1 MRVAGIMS
9 GTSLDGVDVAIVDIA
24 GRRVETVAHHKAPY
38 SKELRARILAVSDAA
53 CATRDIS
60 RLNFELGEVYARVLD
75 SACRK
80 NRIAIKTLDL
90 IGCHGQTIY
99 HEGKGTRPN
108 TLQIGEASIL
118 AEKFGI
124 PVVSDF
130 RTRDVAAGGAGA
142 PLVPFADVLLFHSPR
157 KNRVALNIGGIANIT
172 VLPRKMTAG
181 AVAFDTGP
189 GNMVMDQLVA
199 HSTNGKQSFDRNG
212 RMASQG
218 HPNRELLDRLL
229 RAPWFRQKPPKTAG
243 REQYGAAY
251 VSELLNAGLGIP
263 DLLATAATFTAASIA
278 LAIRDYAPGTEEIIA
293 AGGGVHNSLLMARLV
308 DCLGGSVT
316 AIERRKRLSY
326 VGQAF
331 SPATLPRLRNDRNS
345 PLAAFAPRCR
355 ITTTAEFGI
364 DPDAKE
370 AIAFAVLAARTWRRE
385 PGNLP
390 SATGARHPVILGKL
404 TR

>member
-1 MRVAGIMS
+1 M
-9 GTSLDGVDVAIVDIA
+9 
-24 GRRVETVAHHKAPY
+24 
-38 SKELRARILAVSDAA
+38 
-53 CATRDIS
+53 
-60 RLNFELGEVYARVLD
+60 
-75 SACRK
+75 
-80 NRIAIKTLDL
+80 
-90 IGCHGQTIY
+90 
-99 HEGKGTRPN
+99 
-108 TLQIGEASIL
+108 QIGEASVL
-118 AEKFGI
+118 AEKFAI

-172 VLPRKMTAG
+172 VLPRKMAAG

-199 HSTNGKQSFDRNG
+199 HSTSGKQSFDRNG

-229 RAPWFRQKPPKTAG
+229 RAPWFHQKPPRTAG
-243 REQYGAAY
+243 REQYGAAF
-251 VSELLNAGLGIP
+251 VSKLLATGLGIP
-263 DLLATAATFTAASIA
+263 DLLATAAAFTAASIA

-293 AGGGVHNSLLMARLV
+293 AGGGVHNSLLMA
-308 DCLGGSVT
+308 
-316 AIERRKRLSY
+316 
-326 VGQAF
+326 Q
-331 SPATLPRLRNDRNS
+331 
-345 PLAAFAPRCR
+345 LAAFAPLCR